1 MWRKYFT
8 PFLQVLAGDRNT
20 IRSNPP
26 CFSSDGLEWILQPDV
41 FMPRRGNFAG
51 LRVNVSV
58 SPLGLCAGN
67 GRVESVFLCV
77 GSGCGWR
84 VSKSKGSWKSL
95 RRSSIIGEQ
104 QTGGGALLYSHTRGN
119 YKSPGVRTSVN
130 RLSRHLNTSCVFPT
144 HLPFSFL
151 KADRSLTTDSHCRGQ

>member
-1 MWRKYFT
+1 MPHCHQDNRLRCGKSISHHSFRCLYGT
-8 PFLQVLAGDRNT
+8 ETQSAQPALFL
-20 IRSNPP
+20 
-26 CFSSDGLEWILQPDV
+26 SDSLEWILEPDV
-41 FMPRRGNFAG
+41 FMPRRGNFAE

-104 QTGGGALLYSHTRGN
+104 RTGGGFALFAHTGE
-119 YKSPGVRTSVN
+119 
-130 RLSRHLNTSCVFPT
+130 L
-144 HLPFSFL
+144 
-151 KADRSLTTDSHCRGQ
+151 